1 MGGAA
6 FFDLD
11 GTLLSV
17 NSARL
22 WLRRERRLGR
32 LGVRQVAWA
41 AAQLGLYRIG
51 VIDMEAALR
60 GALATLRGVEEERI
74 RAETREWWE
83 EDVRPWVAPGAHA
96 VLARHRR
103 AGEPLVLLTSSSRY
117 AAENARAEFGLDDV
131 LFQVYEVAAGRFTG
145 EPVRPICF
153 GPGKVEAAEA
163 WAARSGIDLAAS
175 SFYTDSYTDL
185 PMLERVGRPHAVHP
199 DGRLLRAARA
209 RGWPVLD
216 WRG

>member
-1 MGGAA
+1 MRGAA

-11 GTLLSV
+11 GTLLTV

-22 WLRRERRLGR
+22 WLRRERSLGR
-32 LGVRQVAWA
+32 LTIRQVAWA
-41 AAQLGLYRIG
+41 GVQLGLYRVG

-60 GALATLRGVEEERI
+60 GALATLRDVEEERI
-74 RAETREWWE
+74 RAETRAWWE
-83 EDVRPWVAPGAHA
+83 EDVRPWVAPGARA
-96 VLARHRR
+96 VLDRHRR

-131 LFQVYEVAAGRFTG
+131 LFQVYEVVAGRFTG

-153 GPGKVEAAEA
+153 GAGKVEAAKA
-163 WAARSGIDLAAS
+163 WAARNGVDLAAS

-185 PMLERVGRPHAVHP
+185 PMLEQVGRPNAVLP
-199 DGRLLRAARA
+199 DARLGRVARA
-209 RGWPVLD
+209 RGWPLLD